1 MVLFHPRKTDWSHLD
16 DDSRKV
22 VLGLID
28 FFESKGKQALK
39 HDDHER
45 VWYQDF
51 LDAQRELGLFADFLT
66 PAGYGGA
73 GARWDTTR
81 IDAVNEVLGF
91 YGLAYWYTW
100 QVSILGLGPIWMSD
114 NEDAKR
120 RAAAFL
126 RDGEVFAFGLS
137 EKEHGADIYS
147 SDMILTPTIGDD
159 GQPDGGYRA
168 NGGKYYIG
176 NANVARMAS
185 TFGKRGDDDEYVFFA
200 ADSQRD
206 EYEVVKNVVNS
217 QSFVAQYQLTDYP
230 VAPSDVL
237 FEGKDAFYAAL
248 NTVNV
253 GKYNLGWA
261 SIGIATHALYEA
273 VTHAANRNL
282 YGNWVTDFPHVRR
295 LLTDA
300 YCRLTAMKLFAMR
313 AEDYFRSASA
323 EDRRYL
329 LFNPLVKMKVTMEG
343 ERVIDDIW
351 DVIAARG
358 FEKDMYFEMAV
369 RDIRAL
375 PKLEGTVHV
384 NLALALKF
392 LPQYLFNPA
401 EYPEIPVVNEPRND
415 DFLFHQ
421 GPAKGLGQIQ
431 FHDWRKAFESVDLP
445 NVRVFAEQVEAFAAL
460 LATNPPSED
469 QTGDLDLLMTVG
481 QLFSLVPYAQLI
493 LEQAALLDGTDR
505 AVDAEVLDRMFA
517 VFVQDFSAYALDLHG
532 RGGATDEQASGA
544 LGLVRRPAAD
554 AERDE
559 RVFLTHVHSLSGAY
573 EMTP

>member
-1 MVLFHPRKTDWSHLD
+1 MTLFHPQHTDWSHLD
-16 DDSRKV
+16 EASRRI

-28 FFESKGKQALK
+28 FFESKGKRQLK
-39 HDDHER
+39 ADDHER

-51 LDAQRELGLFADFLT
+51 IDAQRDLGLFATFLT
-66 PAGYGGA
+66 PQKYGDA
-73 GARWDTTR
+73 EARWDTTR

-100 QVSILGLGPIWMSD
+100 QVTILGLGPIWMSH

-120 RAAAFL
+120 RAAQYL

-137 EKEHGADIYS
+137 EKTHGADIYS
-147 SDMILTPTIGDD
+147 SDMLLTPGDTSEAD
-159 GQPDGGYRA
+159 APAYVA

-185 TFGKRGDDDEYVFFA
+185 TFGKRTDDGEYVFFA

-206 EYEVVKNVVNS
+206 DYEVVTNVVNS
-217 QSFVAQYQLTDYP
+217 QSFVAHYDLHDYP
-230 VAPSDVL
+230 VAATDIL
-237 FEGKDAFYAAL
+237 HEGVHAWNAAL
-248 NTVNV
+248 NTVNI

-261 SIGIATHALYEA
+261 SIGICTHALYEG

-282 YGNWVTDFPHVRR
+282 YGSWVTDFPHVRR

-300 YCRLTAMKLFAMR
+300 WVRLHAMKMFAMR
-313 AEDYFRSASA
+313 AEDYFRSASTD
-323 EDRRYL
+323 DRRYL

-343 ERVIDDIW
+343 ERVMDHVW

-358 FEKDMYFEMAV
+358 FEKDLYFEMAV

-401 EYPEIPVVNEPRND
+401 EYPTIPTVNEPRND
-415 DFLFHQ
+415 DFLFDQ
-421 GPAKGLGQIQ
+421 GPAKGLSHIQ
-431 FHDWRKAFESVDLP
+431 FHDWRKAFTDWDSQP
-445 NVRVFAEQVEAFAAL
+445 NVILFAEQVKAFAAL
-460 LATNPPSED
+460 LASAPPGQE
-469 QTGDLDLLMTVG
+469 QAKDLDLLLSVG
-481 QLFSLVPYAQLI
+481 QLFSMVPYAQLI
-493 LEQAALLDGTDR
+493 LEQARIIGTDP
-505 AVDAEVLDRMFA
+505 ALIDRMFA
-517 VFVQDFSAYALDLHG
+517 VFVQDMSTYALELHG
-532 RGGATDEQASGA
+532 RGGASPAQAEGA
-544 LGLVRRPAAD
+544 LRLVRRPVDDAD
-554 AERDE
+554 GNAK
-559 RVFLTHVHSLSGAY
+559 VFADVHALSGAY
-573 EMTP
+573 EMRP